1 MGTSDVFET
10 LTRALKRY
18 ESGTGEVRHL
28 EADRS
33 DECGSDGEL
42 TATVDLGVP
51 LCVALG
57 VEESGGHPPTAATM
71 TDDGGLQIEIPPSAL
86 PTADQFDDDRV
97 AVEEESARVDDGT
110 VVVRAAVRVES
121 GDGSDESAVDAAR
134 ETEHLPDGTR
144 SSGRADAER
153 PSADGDESPPESH
166 PNDSETTD
174 DGERSVPE
182 TETPSS
188 VETESDG
195 NAARDEE
202 PPVDAERNED
212 VPPYEDTEY
221 LRQLYEGCE
230 TFVEMADAYERD
242 VAAETVRRYMAD
254 AGVHEPS
261 SYDTVSNSDDADT
274 ERGSADGG
282 ADETAVETPG
292 DDTAADEKPSEV
304 AEDEGD
310 PEERDPIKGIAN
322 QQIVADGV
330 GLPDDISIEQLADAV
345 ETSMT
350 LYEVKRE
357 LKLEQSKTR
366 RLLKRLNLLDV
377 VVTRLSEQ
385 DHREVSRSEIADRIR
400 QSVT

>member
-33 DECGSDGEL
+33 GECGSNGEL
-42 TATVDLGVP
+42 NATVDLGLP

-57 VEESGGHPPTAATM
+57 VEESDGQSPTAATM

-86 PTADQFDDDRV
+86 PTADPFDDDRV
-97 AVEEESARVDDGT
+97 AVEEESARVVDGT

-121 GDGSDESAVDAAR
+121 GDGSDESTLDAAR
-134 ETEHLPDGTR
+134 KTENLPDGTR
-144 SSGRADAER
+144 SSGRANAER
-153 PSADGDESPPESH
+153 PSADGDESPPELLR
-166 PNDSETTD
+166 NDSETTG
-174 DGERSVPE
+174 DGGRSEPE
-182 TETPSS
+182 TETSSS
-188 VETESDG
+188 VETESEE

-202 PPVDAERNED
+202 RPVDAERNED

-261 SYDTVSNSDDADT
+261 SYDTVSSSDDAET
-274 ERGSADGG
+274 ESGSADGE
-282 ADETAVETPG
+282 ADETAAEATSN
-292 DDTAADEKPSEV
+292 DTATDEHPTE
-304 AEDEGD
+304 AAGDETD
-310 PEERDPIKGIAN
+310 PEERDPIKGIAT

-330 GLPDDISIEQLADAV
+330 GLPEDISIEQLADAV

-357 LKLEQSKTR
+357 LELEQSKTR

-377 VVTRLSEQ
+377 VVTRLSVQ